1 MLIKKIKDAFR
12 NLFPSR
18 MDKSEYQ
25 KKRQIAFDTSINE
38 AFDQTIKVLMQE
50 TNKVDPK

>member
-1 MLIKKIKDAFR
+1 MFIQKIKDAFR
-12 NLFPSR
+12 SLFPSR
-18 MDKSEYQ
+18 VDKLDYR
-25 KKRQIAFDTSINE
+25 KKRQAAFDTSINK